1 MTENLPWR
9 SIPDMVRWAANEY
22 RDLEAMV
29 DGGRRWTF
37 PQLWDSVREVT
48 RAAVAAGVAPGDRVA
63 IWGPNMAEWVL
74 CAFGLLGAG
83 AVLVPLNTRFKGA
96 EAAYILKKSRTRFLF
111 TVKEFLGTDYL
122 AMVEREREALPDLE
136 RVVVFGETVPG
147 SAEGWSSFLDRAP
160 TVPIATAEARV
171 GAVGPDDVSD
181 TIFTSGT
188 TGRPKGAM
196 VTHGQ
201 SLRVYREWTNVV
213 GLRAGDRYLIV
224 NPFFHTFGYKAGFMS
239 CVMRGATIVPHAVFD
254 VDAVLA
260 RVAEERITMLPGPPT
275 LLQSIL
281 NHPRRDEYD
290 LSSLRLCVTGAAS
303 VPVELIRRLRA
314 EMTFKTIITGYGLT
328 ESTGTA
334 AMCRHDDDP
343 ETIANT
349 SGRAIEGTQI
359 KVVDDEG
366 NEVPRGQP
374 GEILVRGY
382 NVMLGYFDEPEE
394 TAKAIDRD
402 GWLHTG
408 DIGVMDDRG
417 YIRVTDRKKDM
428 FIVGGFN
435 AYPAEIEG
443 ILLRHP
449 AVAQVAVVGMPDERL
464 GEVGCAFVVPRPNA
478 ELDPDELVGWAR
490 ENMANF
496 KVPRRVVVV
505 DSLPVNASGKVL
517 KYELRER
524 ARELAEGGRPAS

>member
-1 MTENLPWR
+1 MTDELPWR
-9 SIPDMVRWAANEY
+9 SIPDMVRWASEQY
-22 RDLEAMV
+22 PDLEAMV
-29 DGGRRWTF
+29 DGDDRWTF
-37 PQLWDSVREVT
+37 PALWNDVRDVT
-48 RAAVAAGVAPGDRVA
+48 RAMIAAGIEPGDRVA
-63 IWGPNMAEWVL
+63 IWAPNIAEWVL
-74 CAFGLLGAG
+74 CALGALGAG
-83 AVLVPLNTRFKGA
+83 GVLVPLNTRFKGQ
-96 EAAYILKKSRTRFLF
+96 EAAYILRKSGTRFLF
-111 TVKEFLGTDYL
+111 TVTGFLGTDYV
-122 AMVEREREALPDLE
+122 AMIEEERRGLPSLE
-136 RVVVFGETVPG
+136 RIVVFRGSTSGGAVTWGE
-147 SAEGWSSFLDRAP
+147 FLAG
-160 TVPIATAEARV
+160 ATDVSTREAEARIGRV
-171 GAVGPDDVSD
+171 SPDDVSD
-181 TIFTSGT
+181 IIFTSGT

-201 SLRVYREWTNVV
+201 SLRVYREWTAVV

-239 CVMRGATIVPHAVFD
+239 CVMRGATIVPHPVFD
-254 VDAVLA
+254 VDAVLE
-260 RVAEERITMLPGPPT
+260 RVARERITMLPGPPT

-290 LSSLRLCVTGAAS
+290 LSSLRLCVTGAAA
-303 VPVELIRRLRA
+303 VPVEMIRRLRE
-314 EMTFKTIITGYGLT
+314 EMTFETIVTGYGLT

-343 ETIANT
+343 ETIATT
-349 SGRAIEGTQI
+349 SGRAIEGTEI
-359 KVVDDEG
+359 KVVDDDG

-394 TAKAIDRD
+394 TAKAIDAD

-408 DIGVMDDRG
+408 DIGVMDERG

-435 AYPAEIEG
+435 AYPAEIEN
-443 ILLRHP
+443 ILLAHP

-464 GEVGCAFVVPRPNA
+464 GEVGCAFVVPRA
-478 ELDPDELVGWAR
+478 GAALDPEELIVWAR
-490 ENMANF
+490 ERMANY

-505 DSLPVNASGKVL
+505 DALPVNASGKVL
-517 KYELRER
+517 KFELRER
-524 ARELAEGGRPAS
+524 ARAVRPN